1 MAKYAA
7 AIDQG
12 TTSTRCMIFDHG
24 GEVVAVAQKE
34 HEQIYPKPGWVEHD
48 PAEVWSRTTEVID
61 EAMESAGAS
70 ADDVAGV
77 GITNQ
82 RETALVWDK
91 TTGKPIMNALVWQD
105 TRTDKLVD
113 EYAKDGGQARFQ
125 EQVGLPLAT
134 YFSGPKVRWILDNV
148 DGAADKADSGDLLFG
163 NMDTWLIWNL
173 TGGTD
178 GGIHITD
185 VTNASRT
192 MLMDLKT
199 LDWDEGIMDVM
210 GIPRAMLPDIK
221 ASSEVYGE
229 VKSGGA
235 LNGVSIAGILGDQ
248 QAATF
253 GQTCFAPGEA
263 KNTYGT
269 GNFLLLNTGTEA
281 VQSKNGL
288 LTTVGYKIGDEDA
301 VYCLEGSIAITGAL
315 VQWLRDN
322 LKMIK
327 AAPEVEELA
336 QTVEDNGGCYIV
348 PAFSGLF
355 APYWKSNARGVFAGL
370 TRYVNAGHIARA
382 TLEATAFQSREVVEA
397 MNQDSGVALESLKV
411 DGGMVGNDLLMQ
423 FQADLLGVPVI
434 RPKVPETTSLGA
446 AYAAGLATGF
456 WGEVEDLRE
465 NWVEDKRWEPKMD
478 ASDRDEYFKYW
489 KRAVTRTFDWFESE
503 DEAEAAR
510 GRVARGRPGSYRPR
524 HHLTLDAEPEYESP
538 GSRPARGLA
547 APDGGRDVRRRGHRR
562 RAPPAPAARSTP

>member
-1 MAKYAA
+1 VAKYAA
-7 AIDQG
+7 ALDQG
-12 TTSTRCMIFDHG
+12 TTSTRCMIFNHG
-24 GEVVAVAQKE
+24 GEVVSVAQKE

-48 PAEVWSRTTEVID
+48 PKEIWARTQEVMD
-61 EAMESAGAS
+61 EALDAAGAS
-70 ADDVAGV
+70 ADDISGL

-82 RETALVWDK
+82 RETTVVWDK
-91 TTGKPIMNALVWQD
+91 NTGEPVMNAIVWQD

-113 EYAKDGGQARFQ
+113 EFSRDGGQNRFQ

-148 DGAADKADSGDLLFG
+148 DGAKEKAEAGDLIFG
-163 NMDTWLIWNL
+163 NMDTWCIWNL

-178 GGIHITD
+178 GGLHITD
-185 VTNASRT
+185 PTNASRT
-192 MLMDLKT
+192 MLMDLRK
-199 LDWDEGIMDVM
+199 LSWDGEIGGIIGV
-210 GIPRAMLPDIK
+210 PTSMLPDIK

-229 VKSGGA
+229 VRSGGKF
-235 LNGVSIAGILGDQ
+235 NGVKIAGDLGDQ

-253 GQTCFAPGEA
+253 GQACYDVGEA

-281 VQSKNGL
+281 VTSKNGL
-288 LTTVGYKIGDEDA
+288 LTTVGYKIGDQDA
-301 VYCLEGSIAITGAL
+301 IYCLEGAIAITGAL

-327 AAPEVEELA
+327 AAPEVEDLA
-336 QTVEDNGGCYIV
+336 KSVEDNGGCYIV

-355 APYWKSNARGVFAGL
+355 APYWKSNARGVVAGL
-370 TRYVNAGHIARA
+370 TRFVSAGHIARA
-382 TLEATAFQSREVVEA
+382 TLEATAYQSREVVEA

-456 WGEVEDLRE
+456 WAEIEDLRE
-465 NWVEDKRWEPKMD
+465 NWVEDKRWEPTMD
-478 ASDRDEYFKYW
+478 SAKRDEYYKYW
-489 KRAVTRTFDWFESE
+489 KRAVTRTFDWFE
-503 DEAEAAR
+503 AE
-510 GRVARGRPGSYRPR
+510 
-524 HHLTLDAEPEYESP
+524 
-538 GSRPARGLA
+538 
-547 APDGGRDVRRRGHRR
+547 
-562 RAPPAPAARSTP
+562 